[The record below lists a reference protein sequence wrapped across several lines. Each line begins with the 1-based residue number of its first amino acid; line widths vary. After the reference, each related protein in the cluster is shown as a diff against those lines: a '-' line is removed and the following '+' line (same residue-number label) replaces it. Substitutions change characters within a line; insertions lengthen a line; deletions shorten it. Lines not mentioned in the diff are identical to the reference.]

1 MARRIMAQVTEERLR
16 EAIAS
21 NIQPQSY
28 KNGGRYIELT
38 QNNKTTK
45 HKLIDD
51 KNQPTKLGEK
61 YYNLFK
67 YSNTKY
73 Y

>member
-1 MARRIMAQVTEERLR
+1 MARRIMAQVMEERLR

-21 NIQPQSY
+21 NIQLQSY

-45 HKLIDD
+45 H
-51 KNQPTKLGEK
+51 
-61 YYNLFK
+61 
-67 YSNTKY
+67 
-73 Y
+73 